1 MYRYV
6 TEAWPSGLRQH
17 PAKMLGEKSSGRF
30 ESFRLRMER
39 IEWQAAEFEKHEKPA
54 SWFVALWII
63 AAGLVA
69 VAFITESLFMG
80 ILVLVAALIV
90 SLYAAKDPQTIAFS
104 LDDKSFSIEGKPYPL
119 ESFSSFWIF
128 EREES
133 NLLSLA
139 PKGLRPAIK
148 VALPK
153 EHTADTRL
161 LLRAVMEEK
170 EQEESAI
177 EALADW
183 LRF

>member
-1 MYRYV
+1 MNPI
-6 TEAWPSGLRQH
+6 T
-17 PAKMLGEKSSGRF
+17 
-30 ESFRLRMER
+30 
-39 IEWQAAEFEKHEKPA
+39 WQAAEFEKHEKPA

-80 ILVLVAALIV
+80 ILVIVAALIV
-90 SLYAAKDPQTIAFS
+90 SLYAAKDPQTVTFS
-104 LDDKSFSIEGKPYPL
+104 LDEKSLTIEGKPRPL
-119 ESFSSFWIF
+119 DSFSSFWIF
-128 EREES
+128 EREDN

-153 EHTADTRL
+153 EHADDARL
-161 LLRAVMEEK
+161 LLRAVIEEK